1 MRILIATFFLAFS
14 LGLSVEAY
22 SQNAPTPPTPPKSD
36 AAKGTATAGSTPTT
50 TTTAAT
56 ATSAPSATQPASVKP
71 LIEDKLVLIAT
82 GSVTGV
88 YYPAG
93 GAICR
98 LVNKDRKI
106 YGVRCTTEST
116 PGSIYNID
124 ALKNADVEFGI
135 VQSDWQEHSYNG
147 TGLFA
152 SKGKFDKLRFVFSLY
167 NEAMTIVVAKNSKI
181 AKLDDIKGKIIN
193 IGPEGSGA
201 RATFDDLMK
210 AKGWTKADFRS
221 VSELKPNDQARAL
234 CSGTVDALIV
244 ATGHPNGLVQEVTSM
259 CETKIVPVNDDVVQR
274 FISGNPELSTV
285 AVPGG
290 LYAGIPDDVP
300 TFGVKATLVTTSDV
314 SDDVV
319 YNVTKA
325 VFGNLEAF
333 KGLHPVFHDL
343 VAAKMAMEG
352 KIAPYHPGA
361 LKYYKEKGLVGAD
374 VTQ

>member
-1 MRILIATFFLAFS
+1 MRLLFAALSFVLF

-22 SQNAPTPPTPPKSD
+22 SQTAPAKPTNPAPTNIQ
-36 AAKGTATAGSTPTT
+36 
-50 TTTAAT
+50 
-56 ATSAPSATQPASVKP
+56 TSAPDASSIPNTNISNKP
-71 LIEDKLVLIAT
+71 LIEDKLIVIAT
-82 GSVTGV
+82 GTVTGV

-106 YGVRCTTEST
+106 YGVRCTTEAT

-124 ALKNADVEFGI
+124 ALKSTDVEFGI

-152 SKGKFDKLRFVFSLY
+152 SKGRFDKLRFVLSLY
-167 NEAMTIVVAKNSKI
+167 NEAMTIIVTKNSKI
-181 AKLDDIKGKIIN
+181 AKLDDLKGRIIN
-193 IGPEGSGA
+193 VGPEGSGA

-210 AKGWTKADFRS
+210 AKGWTNKDFRS
-221 VSELKPNDQARAL
+221 ISELKPNDQSRAL

-259 CETKIVPVNDDVVQR
+259 CETKIIPINDEVVQR
-274 FISGNPELSTV
+274 FISGNPELSSV
-285 AVPGG
+285 SIPGG

-300 TFGVKATLVTTSDV
+300 TFGVKATLLTTSDI
-314 SDDVV
+314 SDDIV

-325 VFGNLEAF
+325 ILDNLDAF
-333 KGLHPVFHDL
+333 KGLHPVFHEITP
-343 VAAKMAMEG
+343 AKMATEG

-361 LKYYKEKGLVGAD
+361 LKYYKEKNLVGNDIA
-374 VTQ
+374 Q